1 MKKHFILS
9 LMAAVLMALNVN
21 AQEENTYSMVIT
33 LANGTSITIG
43 PNEVSNISFN
53 DGEITVSGAKIEEM
67 ANDISKNSASIAT
80 LNALVQDSREVINYV
95 EGKIYSNTDMIER
108 NSTMIEELKDEK
120 VGWEEY
126 YVLRDLVDRNQYEI
140 NNEAKILGTGWTM
153 GMLVNT
159 VEMLKVE
166 VDPARLYMLE
176 YKVSKL
182 ESRVEELESK

>member
-67 ANDISKNSASIAT
+67 ANDIMRNSE
-80 LNALVQDSREVINYV
+80 N
-95 EGKIYSNTDMIER
+95 IYMLMSENQNNRVRIDNIENKVYENSDTITYNSNMIEQ
-108 NSTMIEELKDEK
+108 LKDEK
-120 VGWEEY
+120 VGREEY

-140 NNEAKILGTGWTM
+140 NYEAKILGTGWTM
-153 GMLVNT
+153 GKLLNT
-159 VEMLKVE
+159 VERLREE
-166 VDPARLYMLE
+166 VDPRLGMLE
-176 YKVSKL
+176 YRVDKL
-182 ESRVEELESK
+182 ESRVGELESK